1 VIVRR
6 YVDYRVALLAVFL
19 GLLATLGLGLSA
31 AVGLLV
37 FAGALAVGI
46 ATTALAERPADRPAG
61 AVRGSTRQAELLGAI
76 EGTVAQLEQ
85 LAASDLVPAVRSQ
98 AEEAVTLAHSALGTA
113 RTVSRAADQLD
124 TATRQLQ
131 DVGRAA
137 SDDGAVGR
145 LRSRQG
151 ALIQRLSS
159 TADQLLDVYGNLV
172 ETNATLA
179 TSTFT
184 TGTVLGSGDAE
195 ALASVSTS
203 LDDLRVIAAELEATG
218 RRGLP
223 EAPGPGDG
231 PISA

>member
-1 VIVRR
+1 MTR
-6 YVDYRVALLAVFL
+6 YVDYRVALLAAFL
-19 GLLATLGLGLSA
+19 GVVATVGLGLSV

-37 FAGALAVGI
+37 FAGTLAVGI
-46 ATTALAERPADRPAG
+46 AATALAEGRPGGPAG
-61 AVRGSTRQAELLGAI
+61 AVRGGTRQTQLLAAI
-76 EGTVAQLEQ
+76 QGTVAQLEQ

-113 RTVSRAADQLD
+113 RTVARAADQID
-124 TATRQLQ
+124 AAMRQLQ
-131 DVGRAA
+131 DVGRPA
-137 SDDGAVGR
+137 SGEGAVGR
-145 LRSRQG
+145 LRRRQG

-184 TGTVLGSGDAE
+184 TGTVVGGGDAE
-195 ALASVSTS
+195 ALAAVSTS

-218 RRGLP
+218 RQELP
-223 EAPGPGDG
+223 QAPGSADG
-231 PISA
+231 PPTA